1 MLTAQRDGAE
11 GGERAPPALGAGS
24 VSHSPVFEW
33 HESPPGSAR
42 RRGWSS
48 APWGGFCSSALWT
61 APPPPPPSL
70 PPPPNLPARHH
81 RLQEKPQPHQS
92 CPTAVPSLP
101 RRRRRNPKRRHR
113 RWSRCVDTEAGY
125 RGRSLVA
132 VSRTYDATA
141 HGAGRTGFLPLD
153 ACAAT
158 ALLLLRWRVIIGIV
172 CAAVCPASSHK
183 ERVVYG
189 AAAALGA
196 RHWDKG
202 GCEQWACPGWVRGC
216 VCLWSAEGVELRRR
230 REP

>member
-1 MLTAQRDGAE
+1 MNHLLVAPDGA
-11 GGERAPPALGAGS
+11 GGALLHGVVFALPRFGRPRLLLLRVYLLLRICLLVIIVCKRNPSPISRA
-24 VSHSPVFEW
+24 
-33 HESPPGSAR
+33 
-42 RRGWSS
+42 
-48 APWGGFCSSALWT
+48 
-61 APPPPPPSL
+61 
-70 PPPPNLPARHH
+70 
-81 RLQEKPQPHQS
+81 
-92 CPTAVPSLP
+92 TAVPSLP